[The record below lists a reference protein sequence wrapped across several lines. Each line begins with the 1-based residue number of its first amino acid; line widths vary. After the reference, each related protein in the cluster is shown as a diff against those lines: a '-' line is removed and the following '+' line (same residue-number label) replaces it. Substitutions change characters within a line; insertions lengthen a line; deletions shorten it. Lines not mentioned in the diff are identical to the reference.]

1 MSSGSERP
9 TMPMRVLLAD
19 DHTLV
24 RAGIRALLTGMPEV
38 EVVVEAADGEA
49 ALHLVLQMQP
59 DIVLMDIAMK
69 GMNGLQAAIRLRQE
83 LPSAR
88 VIMLSMHATGDY
100 VQQALRAGAAGY
112 LLKDAATLEL
122 QWALQAVARGDTYLS
137 PGVSAQVVEGFLR
150 HDKPVG
156 DAALTPRQ
164 SQVLGLIAA
173 GLSTKEIAFKLQL
186 SGKTVDTHR
195 AQLMERLGIRD
206 VAGLVRHAIRIG
218 LIDAQS

>member
-1 MSSGSERP
+1 MSPGSDQMATP
-9 TMPMRVLLAD
+9 IRVLLAD

-24 RAGIRALLTGMPEV
+24 RAGIRALLVGMPEV
-38 EVVVEAADGEA
+38 DVVGEAADGEA
-49 ALHLVLQMQP
+49 ALQLALRLQP
-59 DIVLMDIAMK
+59 DVVLMDIAMK
-69 GMNGLQAAIRLRQE
+69 GVNGLQAAVRLRQE
-83 LPSAR
+83 LPNTR

-122 QWALQAVARGDTYLS
+122 QLALQAVARGDTYLS
-137 PGVSAQVVEGFLR
+137 PGVSAQVVQGFLQQ
-150 HDKPVG
+150 DKPAG
-156 DAALTPRQ
+156 DVALTPRQ

-195 AQLMERLGIRD
+195 SQLMERLDIHD
-206 VAGLVRHAIRIG
+206 VAGLVRYAIRIG
-218 LIDAQS
+218 LIDAQA

>member
-1 MSSGSERP
+1 MNSGSERP
-9 TMPMRVLLAD
+9 SIAIRVLLAD

-24 RAGIRALLTGMPEV
+24 RAGIRALLADMSEV
-38 EVVVEAADGEA
+38 EVVGEAADGEA
-49 ALHLVLQMQP
+49 ALQWALRLQP

-69 GMNGLQAAIRLRQE
+69 GMNGLQAAARLRQE

-122 QWALQAVARGDTYLS
+122 QLALQAVARGDIYLS
-137 PGVSAQVVEGFLR
+137 PGVSAQIVEGFLQ
-150 HDKPVG
+150 HDKPAG

-195 AQLMERLGIRD
+195 AQLMERLDIRD
-206 VAGLVRHAIRIG
+206 VAGLVRYAIRIG